1 MGKVTIPQ
9 SPSVTAPFTQGG
21 LLAAGNRRLHLA
33 PEGAI
38 GEKEKSVK
46 NRAALLHGLAFFLLD
61 LLFGVPR
68 GRAAPRPGIARSA
81 RAGPLC
87 GMAALVVRRQAAASE
102 QRDFFRFLFWSQK
115 RKVFRK
121 KPSKMSA
128 PPQGGGKRKCKTLK
142 NFQKPLDLKPMF
154 NATLVAETNQ
164 VRDICHG

>member
-21 LLAAGNRRLHLA
+21 LWAAGNRRLHLT

-68 GRAAPRPGIARSA
+68 GRAPWPGIARSA

-87 GMAALVVRRQAAASE
+87 GMAALVVRRQAAASD

-115 RKVFRK
+115 RKAFRK
-121 KPSKMSA
+121 
-128 PPQGGGKRKCKTLK
+128 
-142 NFQKPLDLKPMF
+142 
-154 NATLVAETNQ
+154 
-164 VRDICHG
+164 